1 MPRHTS
7 IRMTT
12 PSEPINITPLNPM
25 VSKCQIKVC
34 YVSDEPNRNRSIITK
49 DAAKKIANSLPG
61 SPIVGFYNEYEKDF
75 EEHNKQIDIKN
86 HQMIIKEITKPYGF
100 VDFNA
105 KCWFQKFLDDGKH
118 EREYLMTEGWLWT
131 GQYPEV
137 QRVVEKGNNHSMN
150 LDNEYLSAS
159 WTKPTKD
166 TPQIFIINEAVI
178 TNLCILGENEEPCF
192 EGSTITGGEFSYE
205 EQPAV
210 VQFSFDDVAFKEEMC
225 QMMEQLKEIL
235 NKGGSRM
242 FTTYAVTVGDSLWT
256 DLYNYVETAVPG
268 QQIYGCYV
276 EGDQKFA
283 VLHNVEDNKFY
294 RLNFSLSEN
303 DEFSPAEEISELT
316 DFEAEA
322 QFKAEDIEA
331 FETEYKKKKEEE
343 DEEDKGNNPDSEDKS
358 EGQDSGEEDK
368 EDSEEDKK
376 EDPEEDPE
384 DEDKKK
390 KKKGQFSLEDCT
402 EYQDLLAKFN
412 KLEEDYNQLK
422 TDYDTLTS
430 EMEPLKQFKL
440 ETERKDKEAMINRFY
455 MLSDED
461 KADVVKNID
470 TYSLDDIEAKL
481 SVICVR
487 NKVSFDLEDDKH
499 KDGASMTFNFDDPS
513 KDATIPAWVKAAME
527 VAKDMN

>member
-1 MPRHTS
+1 
-7 IRMTT
+7 
-12 PSEPINITPLNPM
+12 
-25 VSKCQIKVC
+25 
-34 YVSDEPNRNRSIITK
+34 
-49 DAAKKIANSLPG
+49 
-61 SPIVGFYNEYEKDF
+61 
-75 EEHNKQIDIKN
+75 
-86 HQMIIKEITKPYGF
+86 
-100 VDFNA
+100 
-105 KCWFQKFLDDGKH
+105 
-118 EREYLMTEGWLWT
+118 
-131 GQYPEV
+131 
-137 QRVVEKGNNHSMN
+137 
-150 LDNEYLSAS
+150 
-159 WTKPTKD
+159 
-166 TPQIFIINEAVI
+166 
-178 TNLCILGENEEPCF
+178 
-192 EGSTITGGEFSYE
+192 
-205 EQPAV
+205 
-210 VQFSFDDVAFKEEMC
+210 
-225 QMMEQLKEIL
+225 
-235 NKGGSRM
+235 M

-256 DLYNYVETAVPG
+256 NLYNYVKTAVPG

-358 EGQDSGEEDK
+358 EGQDSGKEDK

-390 KKKGQFSLEDCT
+390 KKKGQFSLEDCA

>member
-1 MPRHTS
+1 MPKHTS
-7 IRMTT
+7 IKMTT

-34 YVSDEPNRNRSIITK
+34 YVGDEPNRNKSIITK
-49 DAAKKIANSLPG
+49 ETAKQIANSLPG
-61 SPIVGFYNEYEKDF
+61 SPIVGFFNEYEKDF

-86 HQMIIKEITKPYGF
+86 HQIIMREVTRPYGF

-105 KCWFQKFLDDGKH
+105 KCWFQKFLDDGKY

-131 GQYPEV
+131 GQYPEA

-150 LDNEYLSAS
+150 LNNEYLKAQ
-159 WTKPTKD
+159 WAKD
-166 TPQIFIINEAVI
+166 NRGVPKIFIVNEAVV
-178 TNLCILGENEEPCF
+178 TNLCILGENQEPCF

-210 VQFSFDDVAFKEEMC
+210 VQFSFDESSFKREMYA
-225 QMMEQLKEIL
+225 MMKQLKEIL

-256 DLYNYVETAVPG
+256 DLYSYVETAVPG

-283 VLHNVEDNKFY
+283 VLRNVEDNKFY

-303 DEFSPAEEISELT
+303 NEFSPAEEVSELT
-316 DFEAEA
+316 DFSSEA
-322 QFKAEDIEA
+322 QFKAEDVEA

-343 DEEDKGNNPDSEDKS
+343 DKEGQGNNPNPDDKS
-358 EGQDSGEEDK
+358 EGNDSGSEDK
-368 EDSEEDKK
+368 EDPK
-376 EDPEEDPE
+376 EDPDEE

-390 KKKGQFSLEDCT
+390 KKKGQFSLEDSA
-402 EYQDLLAKFN
+402 EYQELLTKFN
-412 KLEEDYNQLK
+412 KLETDYNQLK
-422 TDYDTLTS
+422 ADYDTLTS

-440 ETERKDKEAMINRFY
+440 ETERKDKEAMINSFY
-455 MLSDED
+455 MLSDDD

-487 NKVSFDLEDDKH
+487 NKVSFDLEDDKQTP
-499 KDGASMTFNFDDPS
+499 GPTMTFSFDDPS

>member
-7 IRMTT
+7 IKMTT
-12 PSEPINITPLNPM
+12 PSEPINLTPLNPM

-49 DAAKKIANSLPG
+49 ETAKQIANSLPG
-61 SPIVGFYNEYEKDF
+61 SPIVGFYNEYAKDF

-86 HQMIIKEITKPYGF
+86 HQVIMREVTKPYGF

-131 GQYPEV
+131 GQYPEA
-137 QRVVEKGNNHSMN
+137 QRVLDKGNNQSMN
-150 LDNEYLSAS
+150 LDNEYLKAEWS
-159 WTKPTKD
+159 KD
-166 TPQIFIINEAVI
+166 NRGIPKIFIVNEAVI
-178 TNLCILGENEEPCF
+178 TNLCILGEDQEPCF
-192 EGSTITGGEFSYE
+192 EGATITSGEFTYD

-210 VQFSFDDVAFKEEMC
+210 VQFSFDESSFKREMYS
-225 QMMEQLKEIL
+225 MMKQLKEIL

-268 QQIYGCYV
+268 QKIFGVYT

-303 DEFSPAEEISELT
+303 NEFSPAEEVSELT
-316 DFEAEA
+316 EFSEEA
-322 QFKAEDIEA
+322 QFKVEDVEA

-343 DEEDKGNNPDSEDKS
+343 DKEGEGDNPNPDNKS
-358 EGQDSGEEDK
+358 EEKKDSGEEEK
-368 EDSEEDKK
+368 EGSEEDS
-376 EDPEEDPE
+376 DDDE
-384 DEDKKK
+384 DEDDKKK
-390 KKKGQFSLEDCT
+390 KKKGQFSLDDCE
-402 EYQDLLAKFN
+402 EYQELLTKFN
-412 KLEEDYNQLK
+412 ALEADYNQLK
-422 TDYDTLTS
+422 ADYDTLTS

-440 ETERKDKEAMINRFY
+440 ETERKDKEAMINSFY
-455 MLSDED
+455 MLSDDD

-487 NKVSFDLEDDKH
+487 NKVSFDLEDDKQNQ
-499 KDGASMTFNFDDPS
+499 GSMTFNFDDPA

>member
-1 MPRHTS
+1 MPKHTS
-7 IRMTT
+7 IKMTT

-34 YVSDEPNRNRSIITK
+34 YVGDEPNRNKSIITK
-49 DAAKKIANSLPG
+49 ETAKQIANSLPG
-61 SPIVGFYNEYEKDF
+61 SPIVGFFNEYEKDF

-86 HQMIIKEITKPYGF
+86 HQIIMREVTRPYGF

-105 KCWFQKFLDDGKH
+105 KCWFQKFLDDGKY

-131 GQYPEV
+131 GQYPEA

-150 LDNEYLSAS
+150 LNNEYLKAQ
-159 WTKPTKD
+159 WAKD
-166 TPQIFIINEAVI
+166 NRGVPKIFIVNEAVV
-178 TNLCILGENEEPCF
+178 TNLCILGENQEPCF

-210 VQFSFDDVAFKEEMC
+210 VQFSFDESSFKREMYA
-225 QMMEQLKEIL
+225 MMKQLKEIL

-256 DLYNYVETAVPG
+256 DLYSYVETAVPG

-303 DEFSPAEEISELT
+303 NEFSPVEEVSELT
-316 DFEAEA
+316 DFSSEA
-322 QFKAEDIEA
+322 QFKAEDVEA

-343 DEEDKGNNPDSEDKS
+343 DKEGQGNNPNPDDKS
-358 EGQDSGEEDK
+358 EGNDSGGEDK
-368 EDSEEDKK
+368 EDPK
-376 EDPEEDPE
+376 EDPDE

-390 KKKGQFSLEDCT
+390 KKKGQFSLEDSA
-402 EYQDLLAKFN
+402 EYQELLTKFN
-412 KLEEDYNQLK
+412 KLETDYNQLK

-440 ETERKDKEAMINRFY
+440 ETERKDKEAMINSFY
-455 MLSDED
+455 MLSDDD

-487 NKVSFDLEDDKH
+487 NKVSFDLEDDKQTP
-499 KDGASMTFNFDDPS
+499 GPTMTFSFDDPS

>member
-1 MPRHTS
+1 MPKHTS
-7 IRMTT
+7 IKMTT
-12 PSEPINITPLNPM
+12 PSEFINLTPLNPM
-25 VSKCQIKVC
+25 ISKCQIKVC
-34 YVSDEPNRNRSIITK
+34 YVSDKPNRNKSIITK
-49 DAAKKIANSLPG
+49 ETAKQIANSLPG
-61 SPIVGFYNEYEKDF
+61 SPIVGFFNEYAKDF

-86 HQMIIKEITKPYGF
+86 HQIIMREVTRPYGF

-105 KCWFQKFLDDGKH
+105 KCWFQKFLDDGKY

-137 QRVVEKGNNHSMN
+137 QRVLDKGNNQSMN
-150 LDNEYLSAS
+150 LNNEFLKAEWAKDNRGMP
-159 WTKPTKD
+159 K
-166 TPQIFIINEAVI
+166 IFIVNEAVI
-178 TNLCILGENEEPCF
+178 TNLCILGEDQEPCF
-192 EGSTITGGEFSYE
+192 EGATITGGEFTYD

-210 VQFSFDDVAFKEEMC
+210 VQFSFDESQFKREMYS
-225 QMMEQLKEIL
+225 MMKQLKEIL

-303 DEFSPAEEISELT
+303 NEFSPAEEVSELT
-316 DFEAEA
+316 DFSGEA
-322 QFKAEDIEA
+322 QFKAEDVEA
-331 FETEYKKKKEEE
+331 FETEFKKKKEEE
-343 DEEDKGNNPDSEDKS
+343 DKKDQGNNPNPDNKS
-358 EGQDSGEEDK
+358 EGNNSGEKDDDK
-368 EDSEEDKK
+368 D
-376 EDPEEDPE
+376 DPE
-384 DEDKKK
+384 DDPDNGGEDDDEKKK
-390 KKKGQFSLEDCT
+390 KKKGQFSLEDSA
-402 EYQDLLAKFN
+402 EYQDLLTKFN
-412 KLEEDYNQLK
+412 KLEADYTQLK
-422 TDYDTLTS
+422 ADYDNLTS

-487 NKVSFDLEDDKH
+487 NKVSFDLEDDTH
-499 KDGASMTFNFDDPS
+499 KDGPSMTFNFDDPS